1 MAEFIG
7 ACVALFVV
15 FGLPNLI
22 GNGNNNNQ
30 RFGDG
35 KNRYDF
41 KDYVNNKADK
51 YNK

>member
-22 GNGNNNNQ
+22 GSGNNNNQ
-30 RFGDG
+30 RFGE
-35 KNRYDF
+35 NRYDF
-41 KDYVNNKADK
+41 KDYVNNKVDK
-51 YNK
+51 NR